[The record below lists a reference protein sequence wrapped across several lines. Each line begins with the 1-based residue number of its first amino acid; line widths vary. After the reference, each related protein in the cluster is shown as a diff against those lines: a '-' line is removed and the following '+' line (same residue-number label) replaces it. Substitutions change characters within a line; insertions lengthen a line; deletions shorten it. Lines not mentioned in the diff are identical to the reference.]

1 MKKLI
6 ISAIIGLATLA
17 NAQLNIITVTNTSTT
32 TAVTDYELPP
42 YVINGFIQQV
52 SPGSPVTDSMIDEVR
67 IKRDTSAHW
76 DWQTNM
82 VPNLV
87 PTYTTNVVNGTNAVT
102 FTGYTTNGFTPTPYQ
117 NWYTGTNFNVHTT
130 LR

>member
-17 NAQLNIITVTNTSTT
+17 NAQLNIITVTNTTT
-32 TAVTDYELPP
+32 TTSVTDYELPP

-52 SPGSPVTDSMIDEVR
+52 SPGSPVTDSIIDTVT
-67 IKRDTSAHW
+67 IKRNTSAHW
-76 DWQTNM
+76 DLQTNFT
-82 VPNLV
+82 PNLL
-87 PTYTTNVVNGTNAVT
+87 PTYSTNIVNGTNAVT
-102 FTGYTTNGFTPTPYQ
+102 FNGFITNGFTAVPYT